1 MSTVPPRVE
10 TPTAEPVAP
19 SSVGAAAGILAAG
32 NVASRVLGLAR
43 ETVIAD
49 LFGATG
55 LVSAYRV
62 ASIVP
67 TMIYDLL
74 IGGMISAALVPVF
87 TDYAAPRRRD
97 ELGRLASVVLTVAG
111 LSLVA
116 LIAVLELFAPQ
127 LVWALSGGFD
137 AQLQAETVALVRLI
151 LPATLFLGL
160 SGVTTGLLYSLR
172 RFAYPAFVVA
182 VFNASI
188 IGLAVL
194 AGRRWGIASLAVG
207 VLVGAFLQVALQAPG
222 LRDLRLRP
230 ALDLAHP
237 GLRRIGVLYLPVVLG
252 LVISQIGV
260 AIDRNLA
267 SHTGEQ
273 TIAWMAAAT
282 TLIQFPLGLVVAAI
296 SLAALPTLAA
306 SASTENRE
314 CFRQTLTTALRMVLV
329 LILPATVGLWLLGRP
344 VIGLLFEHGA
354 FTAFDTRQ
362 TNLALG
368 FYLIGLPCAAVDQ
381 PLIYAYYARKNTRTP
396 VLVGVMSIGVY
407 LVVALA
413 LIGRWGMVGL
423 VLANSAQWLSHAL
436 VMLGL
441 IRRGDGLDWA
451 ELGRSGAVALA
462 GSLAMGVA
470 VWGTVVTLSRVVD
483 PASRA
488 GEVLLVTGGGL
499 AGAAVYLVALARLGA
514 PELRMVWDVVARR
527 LRRVDEAA
535 AGGV

>member
-1 MSTVPPRVE
+1 MSTPSTLVE
-10 TPTAEPVAP
+10 ASAAEPVP
-19 SSVGAAAGILAAG
+19 SVSIGTAAGILAAG

-87 TDYAAPRRRD
+87 TDYTAPSRRD
-97 ELGRLASVVLTVAG
+97 ELARLASVVLTLAG
-111 LSLVA
+111 LVLIALV
-116 LIAVLELFAPQ
+116 AVLELFAPQ
-127 LVWALSGGFD
+127 LVWVLSAGFD
-137 AQLQAETVALVRLI
+137 ARLQAETVSLVRLI

-172 RFAYPAFVVA
+172 RFTYPAFVVA

-188 IGLAVL
+188 IVL
-194 AGRRWGIASLAVG
+194 ALLASRRWGIASLAVG
-207 VLVGAFLQVALQAPG
+207 VLAGAFLQVALQAPG

-230 ALDLAHP
+230 TFDLAHP
-237 GLRRIGVLYLPVVLG
+237 GLGRIGALYLPVALG
-252 LVISQIGV
+252 LVVSQVGV

-267 SHTGEQ
+267 SHTGTQ

-306 SASTENRE
+306 TASIDNRE
-314 CFRQTLTTALRMVLV
+314 QFRTTLTTALRLVLV
-329 LILPATVGLWLLGRP
+329 LILPATVGLWVLGQP
-344 VIGLLFEHGA
+344 VIRLLFEHGA

-362 TNLALG
+362 TSLALG
-368 FYLIGLPCAAVDQ
+368 FYLIGLPFAAVDQ
-381 PLIYAYYARKNTRTP
+381 PLIYAYYASKNTRTP
-396 VLVGVMSIGVY
+396 VLVGVMAIGVY

-413 LIGRWGMVGL
+413 LIGRLGMVGL

-436 VMLGL
+436 VMLWL
-441 IRRGDGLDWA
+441 IRRGDGLHWA
-451 ELGRSGAVALA
+451 ALGRSATIALA

-470 VWGTVVTLSRVVD
+470 TWGVLVALGRAID
-483 PASRA
+483 PAGRT
-488 GEVLLVTGGGL
+488 GELLLVSAGGVTG
-499 AGAAVYLVALARLGA
+499 VVIYLVVLARLGA
-514 PELRMVWDVVARR
+514 SELQMLWDVVARR

-535 AGGV
+535 ARKV